1 MKLCVVI
8 VNYNVKYFI
17 EQTLRSVFESRVNFD
32 FEVYVV
38 DNASHDGSQDMIK
51 AKFPKVNLIESEENL
66 GFSKGNNLALRKTSA
81 EYRLLLNPDTI
92 LAEDTLQTCVDYM
105 DNHDDVGGLGVRMI
119 DGGGQFLPESKRGLP
134 TPFVAFCKAFGL
146 SRLFPKS
153 PTFNRYHLGHIDEFE
168 TSEVDVLSGAFMLM
182 RGKVLDKI
190 GLLDEDFFMYGED
203 IDLSYRIQK
212 AGYKNVYLPST
223 TIVHFK
229 GESTKRGSLNYV
241 RVFYKA
247 MIIFAR
253 KHFVGSGAVWLL
265 ILYRIAVLLRAVFSL
280 VSRAFSFI
288 LPVLLDALVIMVGLR
303 LMTILWANI
312 YFQDPDYYSSVPL
325 LWHHSSYTVFWL
337 VTLFLAGA
345 YDKYYSLSKLWKSLT
360 WGTLFL
366 LIVFSLMP
374 SAWRPSRAV
383 LLLGSV
389 WTLAMLSL
397 IRYILG
403 HVKGKYE
410 KGKRLA
416 IIGSPGEIGRA
427 EQLMKDNR
435 FIYDKAFYI
444 TPTGEMN
451 HHYVGTLEDLGD
463 VVDSYLIDDVI
474 FCSKDVDHSEVIR
487 WMTRFSDSKTVRI
500 IPEESMG
507 MIASRFKNKQGEL
520 YAIDANMN
528 LGQQEKRRQKRVLD
542 LLLVPIVLIF
552 SPFLYLLRG
561 GTNWFGAALGVLFG
575 KYTWVGMNGIAG
587 LDLYLPELR
596 EGIVDVAEGAPEDM
610 EVRKRIYTLYARD
623 YNIWLDLDGLRRYL
637 MDGNG

>member
-38 DNASHDGSQDMIK
+38 DNSSQDGSQEMIK
-51 AKFPKVNLIESEENL
+51 SKFPQVSLIESQENL
-66 GFSKGNNLALRKTSA
+66 GFSKGNNLALRKTKA

-92 LAEDTLQTCVDYM
+92 LAEDTLQVCVDYM
-105 DNHDDVGGLGVRMI
+105 DKNGEVGGLGVRMI
-119 DGGGQFLPESKRGLP
+119 DGGGRFLPESKRGLP

-146 SRLFPKS
+146 SRLFPHS
-153 PTFNRYHLGHIDEFE
+153 PTFNRYHLGHVGEFE

-182 RGKVLDKI
+182 RGSVLDEV

-212 AGYKNVYLPST
+212 AGYKNVYLPTT

-247 MIIFAR
+247 MIIFAQ
-253 KHFVGSGAVWLL
+253 KHFMGSGAFWLL
-265 ILYRIAVLLRAVFSL
+265 ILYRIAVMLRAVFSL
-280 VSRAFSFI
+280 ASRALSFI
-288 LPVLLDALVIMVGLR
+288 LPIFLDAIIIMVGLR
-303 LMTILWANI
+303 LMTIVWANV

-325 LWHHSSYTVFWL
+325 IWHHSGYTVFWL
-337 VTLFLAGA
+337 VTMFLAGA
-345 YDKYYSLSKLWKSLT
+345 YDKYYSLSKLWKSLI
-360 WGTLFL
+360 WGTLIL
-366 LIVFSLMP
+366 LIAFSLMP
-374 SAWRPSRAV
+374 STWRPSRAV

-389 WTLAMLSL
+389 WTLAMLSG
-397 IRYILG
+397 IRYLLG
-403 HVKGKYE
+403 RLRGKYA

-416 IIGSPGEIGRA
+416 IIGSLAEIERA
-427 EQLMKDNR
+427 EKLMRDNR
-435 FIYDKAFYI
+435 FVFEKAFHI
-444 TPTGEMN
+444 TPQGELTN
-451 HHYVGTLEDLGD
+451 DYVGTLDDLGD

-474 FCSKDVDHSEVIR
+474 FCSKDVDHSEVIK

-542 LLLVPIVLIF
+542 LILVPVVILLSPVLYVIK
-552 SPFLYLLRG
+552 G
-561 GTNWFGAALGVLFG
+561 GVNWINAAVGVLMG
-575 KYTWVGMNGIAG
+575 NLTWVGMDQLEG
-587 LDLYLPELR
+587 LDLYLPEITP
-596 EGIVDVAEGAPEDM
+596 GVIDVAGGGREDPG
-610 EVRKRIYTLYARD
+610 VRKKIYTLYARD
-623 YNIWLDLDGLRRYL
+623 YSIWLDLDRMRRFI
-637 MDGNG
+637 MERNG